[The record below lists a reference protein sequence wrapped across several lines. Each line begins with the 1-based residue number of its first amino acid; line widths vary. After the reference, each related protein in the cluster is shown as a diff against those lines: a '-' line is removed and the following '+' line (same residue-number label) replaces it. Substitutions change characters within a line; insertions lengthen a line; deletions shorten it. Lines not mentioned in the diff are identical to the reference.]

1 MLTRRGAGL
10 PGVSPA
16 RLRRSLWGNFAY
28 SAKTQKVSKI
38 LSTSAK
44 AKPLFVRLVLRMV
57 WKVYKAAEAD
67 FAALASSTSGGAS
80 WQRITKIARDLG
92 LTGSFEGEASAKSAV
107 RFVFVFV
114 CYHHYDLIEFDHFIL
129 AVCVRTTSCVS
140 YE

>member
-92 LTGSFEGEASAKSAV
+92 LTGTFEGEASAKSAV
-107 RFVFVFV
+107 RFVLCF
-114 CYHHYDLIEFDHFIL
+114 CLLSSLRLD
-129 AVCVRTTSCVS
+129 
-140 YE
+140 